1 MSELYIKTE
10 NRNGRTVVC
19 DSYFT
24 APFKI
29 TQPFYNGGV
38 SEIMIMQASAGILD
52 GDSLDIS
59 FDIGSE
65 SKAAITG
72 QSYTKLFK
80 MDRYGAVQHTKIN
93 VMENGTLYYLP
104 CPVIPFGGSDFKCVN
119 EISLS
124 HSSKFMLWDVVSCG
138 RTGMGERFAF
148 NKYHS
153 RTLVSVDGKIIFVD
167 NTRLIPKEAA
177 LDDIG
182 FFEGYSH
189 MGTAY
194 FYGFGDL
201 KKYFDN
207 KTPAA
212 VTKANAGQ
220 LVRILADSGEYI
232 TDFLKGIIRE
242 EEGYAV

>member
-1 MSELYIKTE
+1 
-10 NRNGRTVVC
+10 
-19 DSYFT
+19 
-24 APFKI
+24 
-29 TQPFYNGGV
+29 
-38 SEIMIMQASAGILD
+38 
-52 GDSLDIS
+52 
-59 FDIGSE
+59 
-65 SKAAITG
+65 
-72 QSYTKLFK
+72 
-80 MDRYGAVQHTKIN
+80 
-93 VMENGTLYYLP
+93 
-104 CPVIPFGGSDFKCVN
+104 
-119 EISLS
+119 
-124 HSSKFMLWDVVSCG
+124 
-138 RTGMGERFAF
+138 MGERFAF

-153 RTLVSVDGKIIFVD
+153 RTLVSVDEKIIFAD
-167 NTRLIPKEAA
+167 NTRLVPREAA

-207 KTPAA
+207 KTPTA

-242 EEGYAV
+242 EENYAI

>member
-10 NRNGRTVVC
+10 NVNGRTVVS

-29 TQPFYNGGV
+29 TQPFYNNGV

-52 GDSLDIS
+52 GDSLNVK
-59 FDIGSE
+59 FDIGSG
-65 SKAAITG
+65 SHTAITG

-93 VMENGTLYYLP
+93 VGENSTFYYLP
-104 CPVIPFGGSDFKCVN
+104 CPVIPFGGSNFKCVN
-119 EISLS
+119 EINLA
-124 HSSKFMLWDVVSCG
+124 HGSKFMFWDVVSCG
-138 RTGMGERFAF
+138 RTGMGESFQF
-148 NKYHS
+148 DKYHAH
-153 RTLVSVDGKIIFVD
+153 TLVSVDGKIVFAD
-167 NTRLIPKEAA
+167 NTRLVPKETR

-194 FYGFGDL
+194 FYGFRDL

-207 KTPAA
+207 KTPSA
-212 VTKANAGQ
+212 VTNAYEGQ

-232 TDFLKGIIRE
+232 TDYLKRIIRE
-242 EEGYAV
+242 EEDYAI